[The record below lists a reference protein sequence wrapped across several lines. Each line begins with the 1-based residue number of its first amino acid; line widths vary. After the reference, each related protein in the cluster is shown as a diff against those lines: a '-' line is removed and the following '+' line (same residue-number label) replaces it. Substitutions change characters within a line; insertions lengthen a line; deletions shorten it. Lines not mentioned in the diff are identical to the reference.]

1 MKEVS
6 VFDLKNKIDNNDD
19 FILLDVREIDELNI
33 CSIDGAVHIPMN
45 QIPDSISNLNKEK
58 EIIAMCHS
66 GIRSMQVCHYLLGN
80 GYNIANLS
88 GGIDEWAKNID
99 REMQRY

>member
-1 MKEVS
+1 
-6 VFDLKNKIDNNDD
+6 
-19 FILLDVREIDELNI
+19 
-33 CSIDGAVHIPMN
+33 
-45 QIPDSISNLNKEK
+45 
-58 EIIAMCHS
+58 MCHS